1 MGAWRGSVFTSG
13 HVLSLGLGNS
23 SLYMGRENKL
33 SRMQYY
39 VPEFEEFNRL
49 K

>member
-23 SLYMGRENKL
+23 SLYMAKENKV

-39 VPEFEEFNRL
+39 VLEV
-49 K
+49 